1 MRGIENQQIEN
12 QQINKS
18 KIFGWIVP
26 LIFAAVCA
34 VVLWLVF
41 RDRICV
47 VGGDNM
53 SPTLHVG
60 QKVLIERGGTIGRG
74 DIVLV
79 GNPSAQKSDNQKPV
93 FQRCFAMPGEKIT
106 RLRSDHLNGPAVLP
120 SPGFKI
126 NLNYSNYLIYKDL
139 AEQYEGVRMSW
150 RDTVCIVNGKIAD
163 TYTFRRGY
171 VFLVNDRR
179 ADHSDSRTLGPVPID
194 AICAKIK
201 FVF

>member
-1 MRGIENQQIEN
+1 LKIENR
-12 QQINKS
+12 KS
-18 KIFGWIVP
+18 KILGWILP
-26 LIFAAVCA
+26 LILAAAVA

-41 RDRICV
+41 RDRIYV

-53 SPTLHVG
+53 LPTLQVG
-60 QKVLIERGGTIGRG
+60 QKVIVERGGTVGRG

-79 GNPSAQKSDNQKPV
+79 SNPYPQNSAMQKPV
-93 FQRCFAMPGEKIT
+93 FQRCFALPGEKIT
-106 RLRSDHLNGPAVLP
+106 KLRSGHLYGPAVLP
-120 SPGFKI
+120 SPGYKI
-126 NLNYSNYLIYKDL
+126 NLNYSNFQIYKDL

-179 ADHSDSRTLGPVPID
+179 ADHSDSRTFGPVPID